1 MGSAHGPLLPPCPDW
16 VRVSILGSQGPPPL
30 DRLVRPMSVGFGPG
44 SLPWTVCASG
54 RAGVRTGARRRR
66 AVNQFFRPI
75 GQIPSMPQAMVGIRP
90 PAEEAGPRADSE
102 DQMDH
107 ARDTVR

>member
-1 MGSAHGPLLPPCPDW
+1 MGSGHGPVLPPDPDW
-16 VRVSILGSQGPPPL
+16 VRVSMLWGQGPPPL

-44 SLPWTVCASG
+44 SLPGTVCAPG
-54 RAGVRTGARRRR
+54 RAGVRTGASRRR
-66 AVNQFFRPI
+66 AVNQFFRPA
-75 GQIPSMPQAMVGIRP
+75 GQIPSMPPAMVGIRP

-102 DQMDH
+102 DHMDH